1 MCVQCVCS
9 VDVCVC
15 SVCVCEV
22 CVCVCVQCVCVG
34 GDQRDTEDH
43 IMVTCM
49 DAASD
54 LVPLKAVLCDRRA
67 IVGRCVPAQGEAG
80 FPPVGHLRG
89 RGSGGREGRDGQRAP
104 CGRGR
109 VCILRSFTSDLT
121 QYGTMCILV
130 EGSPLASDVLAVT
143 VKWWVWPGWSR
154 SCDTAHVVM

>member
-1 MCVQCVCS
+1 MFELEVFLLAAVYGNKLTTTLSAQCVCACAVCVQCGCVCVRVQCVCSVDVCVRVQCVCS

-104 CGRGR
+104 CGRG
-109 VCILRSFTSDLT
+109 CAF
-121 QYGTMCILV
+121 
-130 EGSPLASDVLAVT
+130 
-143 VKWWVWPGWSR
+143 
-154 SCDTAHVVM
+154 